1 MQQAYLF
8 DHIQPEMPA
17 FNTNVFKLATPDYL
31 CSHVY
36 QAVQA
41 TEDLTQNEAQR
52 QQSLMQ
58 AYQKL
63 KAKKDASTK
72 GLMQAANDDAAQNKM
87 NFFLFSQ
94 QVSALCA
101 QLDESGITQF
111 ESVK

>member
-63 KAKKDASTK
+63 KMKKDTK
-72 GLMQAANDDAAQNKM
+72 GLIQAANDDAVTNKV
-87 NFFLFSQ
+87 NYFLFSQ
-94 QVSALCA
+94 
-101 QLDESGITQF
+101 
-111 ESVK
+111 